1 MNEKLKQEKG
11 ITLVALIITI
21 IVLVILAAVT
31 INAAF
36 NSGIIN
42 TAVNGAVN
50 YADAQ
55 YREQV
60 TFDDLDK
67 NMQDIVNKIESYDI
81 GGGDNPTPDI
91 PTPTINPTANWDKT
105 KVDPVESADNV
116 VVPVPKGF
124 VASKATGE
132 NTVENGF
139 VIYQGTDDVTDSNK
153 ETAMTTR
160 NQFVWVPVPDPS
172 KMFTTHDGKD
182 VGRLY
187 NFDTTKKE
195 YTERTWSDT
204 GYREPDVVTGNGSEY
219 DAVASNYS
227 SAGITG
233 ITNADEFKTQLETEF
248 AEIKTSV
255 EKYHGFYIGRYETGA
270 VSGAK
275 AVTVKGN
282 LDINKQTWYKLYQM
296 NKEMINVNGIK
307 SSMIWGSQWDQTM
320 IWFDTQ
326 GGAKKDYVYDSIGKG
341 HYGASNATTTGSS
354 TDYAVNNIYDM
365 AGNTWDWTLEANDT
379 GTRILR
385 GGAYN
390 ISGGGPPAFNRSYTS
405 STSSGGNL
413 GSRSTLIM

>member
-1 MNEKLKQEKG
+1 M
-11 ITLVALIITI
+11 
-21 IVLVILAAVT
+21 T

-55 YREQV
+55 NREKV
-60 TFDDLDK
+60 TFDELDK
-67 NMQDIVNKIESYDI
+67 DIQDIVKQIESYDI
-81 GGGDNPTPDI
+81 GGGSKPTPD
-91 PTPTINPTANWDKT
+91 TTKDWDKT

-139 VIYQGTDDVTDSNK
+139 VIYQGTDDVTDANVD
-153 ETAMTTR
+153 TAMTTR
-160 NQFVWVPVPDPS
+160 NQFVWVPVADTS

-187 NFDTTKKE
+187 DFDKDNKT
-195 YTERTWSDT
+195 YTEIAWSDT
-204 GYREPDVVTGNGSEY
+204 GYREPDVVIGSDGLQY
-219 DAVASNYS
+219 DAGASNYS

-255 EKYHGFYIGRYETGA
+255 EKYHGFYIGRYETGS
-270 VSGAK
+270 VSTAK

-282 LDINKQTWYKLYQM
+282 SDIANQTWYKHYQM
-296 NKEMINVNGIK
+296 NKDMIKENGIK

-326 GGAKKDYVYDSIGKG
+326 GGAKKDYVYNSTGKG
-341 HYGASNATTTGSS
+341 HYSASSTTTTGSS
-354 TDYAVNNIYDM
+354 TAYAVNNIYDM
-365 AGNTWDWTLEANDT
+365 AGTAWDWTLEADLTN
-379 GTRILR
+379 GRLLR
-385 GGAYN
+385 GGSYH
-390 ISGGGPPAFNRSYTS
+390 SGSNSPASCRGS
-405 STSSGGNL
+405 STPTRSDVDF

>member
-1 MNEKLKQEKG
+1 M
-11 ITLVALIITI
+11 
-21 IVLVILAAVT
+21 T

-67 NMQDIVNKIESYDI
+67 NIQDIVNKIESYDI
-81 GGGDNPTPDI
+81 GGSNPTPDI
-91 PTPTINPTANWDKT
+91 PTPTTDPTANWDKT
-105 KVDPVESADNV
+105 KVDLVESADNV

-153 ETAMTTR
+153 DTAMTTR
-160 NQFVWVPVPDPS
+160 NQFVWVPVADTS
-172 KMFTTHDGKD
+172 KMFTTHDGRD

-187 NFDTTKKE
+187 NFDKTSKT
-195 YTERTWSDT
+195 YTEIAWSDT
-204 GYREPDVVTGNGSEY
+204 GYREPDVVTGSDGLQY
-219 DAVASNYS
+219 DAGASNYS

-255 EKYHGFYIGRYETGA
+255 EKYHGFYIGRYETGS
-270 VSGAK
+270 VSTAK

-282 LDINKQTWYKLYQM
+282 SDIANQTWYKHYQM
-296 NKEMINVNGIK
+296 NKDMIKENGIK

-326 GGAKKDYVYDSIGKG
+326 GGAKKDYVYNSTGKG
-341 HYGASNATTTGSS
+341 HYSASSTTTTGSS
-354 TDYAVNNIYDM
+354 TAYAVNNIYDM
-365 AGNTWDWTLEANDT
+365 AGTAWDWTLEADLTN
-379 GTRILR
+379 GRLLR
-385 GGAYN
+385 GGSYH
-390 ISGGGPPAFNRSYTS
+390 SGSNSPASCRGS
-405 STSSGGNL
+405 STPTRSDVDF

>member
-1 MNEKLKQEKG
+1 M
-11 ITLVALIITI
+11 
-21 IVLVILAAVT
+21 T

-67 NMQDIVNKIESYDI
+67 NIQDIVNKIESYDI

-160 NQFVWVPVPDPS
+160 NQFVWVPVADTS
-172 KMFTTHDGKD
+172 KMFTTHDGRD

-187 NFDTTKKE
+187 NFNKTNKTYSE
-195 YTERTWSDT
+195 ITWSDT
-204 GYREPDVVTGNGSEY
+204 GIREPDVVTGNGSEY

-227 SAGITG
+227 SAGITS
-233 ITNADEFKTQLETEF
+233 ITNADQFKAQLEEDF
-248 AEIKTSV
+248 AEMKASI

-270 VSGAK
+270 VSKAK

-282 LDINKQTWYKLYQM
+282 KDIANQTWYKHYQM
-296 NKEMINVNGIK
+296 NKDMIKENGIK
-307 SSMIWGSQWDQTM
+307 SSMIWGSQWNQTM

-326 GGAKKDYVYDSIGKG
+326 GGAKKDYVYNSTGKG
-341 HYGASNATTTGSS
+341 HYSASSTTTTGSS
-354 TDYAVNNIYDM
+354 TAYAVNNIYDM
-365 AGNTWDWTLEANDT
+365 AGNAWDWTLEASDT
-379 GTRILR
+379 YSRILR
-385 GGAYN
+385 GGDY
-390 ISGGGPPAFNRSYTS
+390 SGSGSDGPASSRSGNNPAS
-405 STSSGGNL
+405 SNGSF

>member
-1 MNEKLKQEKG
+1 M
-11 ITLVALIITI
+11 
-21 IVLVILAAVT
+21 T

-55 YREQV
+55 NREKV
-60 TFDDLDK
+60 TFDELDK
-67 NMQDIVNKIESYDI
+67 DIQDIVKQIESYDI
-81 GGGDNPTPDI
+81 GGGNNPTPDI
-91 PTPTINPTANWDKT
+91 PTPTTDPTANWDKT

-153 ETAMTTR
+153 DTAMTTR
-160 NQFVWVPVPDPS
+160 NQFVWVPVADPS

-187 NFDTTKKE
+187 DFDKTSKT
-195 YTERTWSDT
+195 YTEITWNNR
-204 GYREPDVVTGNGSEY
+204 GYREPDVVTGSDGLKY
-219 DAVASNYS
+219 DAGASNYS

-248 AEIKTSV
+248 AEMKTSI

-270 VSGAK
+270 VSRAK

-282 LDINKQTWYKLYQM
+282 SDIANRTWYKLYQM
-296 NKEMINVNGIK
+296 NKEMINANGIK

-326 GGAKKDYVYDSIGKG
+326 GGAKKDYVYNSTGKG
-341 HYGASNATTTGSS
+341 HYSASSTTTTGSS
-354 TDYAVNNIYDM
+354 TAYAVNNIYDM
-365 AGNTWDWTLEANDT
+365 AGNAWDWTLEANYT
-379 GTRILR
+379 NYRILR
-385 GGAYN
+385 GGNYSY
-390 ISGGGPPAFNRSYTS
+390 SGSDSPAS
-405 STSSGGNL
+405 SRDSDYFPTDSDGSF